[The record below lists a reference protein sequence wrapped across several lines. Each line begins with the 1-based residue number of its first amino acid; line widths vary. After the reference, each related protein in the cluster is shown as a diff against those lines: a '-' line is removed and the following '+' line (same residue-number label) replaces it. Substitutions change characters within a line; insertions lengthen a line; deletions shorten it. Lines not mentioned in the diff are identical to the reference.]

1 MDRIRRC
8 AAALLAIAPSL
19 GQNRRQILTGLDM
32 SPSIERDVALEQL
45 LATATFAG
53 AVRSRALLRFLA
65 QRAWVDGDTSVNEIV
80 IALDHLGRDAS
91 TFDPKSDSV
100 VRVELSRLR
109 KRIETCFAN
118 ELADAPWRISVP
130 AGSYTPVFLLRD
142 TSPAVA
148 VAMVTPDA
156 PDVFDVNT
164 VNEEV
169 ASAAEASPKQDV
181 PSSAA
186 WWRRTSSS
194 VAAAA
199 ILSLV
204 AVVAGG
210 AYWLHAKDRVDPG
223 DVVAVLPLICSGEP
237 AEVLFCD
244 GLADEVLDRLVQVPE
259 LKVIARTS
267 SFKFKGQSIDA
278 RDAGRQLGAKYL
290 VEGSLQREGDR
301 YKLVAQMV
309 RTSDGAHV
317 VSRVFQRT
325 GSERL
330 RLQSDF
336 AELVAD
342 ALALHLRPA
351 FAQAK
356 TDRDQLSPEAL
367 EKWQSAG
374 RLVGG
379 GNEPDQK
386 KAMLLLDDVIATHP
400 AFARAWAT
408 KASLIRNRAYFG
420 ESVDSAAAKALP
432 SMRKA
437 AELAPDDPGI
447 QATLAFLEF
456 MNRTDI
462 RLVYARLKTLAERN
476 PNHATVLYWWGTV
489 LWLTGRLPEAADAY
503 QASHVLSPFGTSP
516 LHMRARM
523 LAGIGGQ
530 DNLAEALRVVQ
541 QALAIDPNFTDL
553 YRVRG
558 QIRLKQGDYAAGKAD
573 LLRGIAPLGP
583 VANALSKAYFDRIEQ
598 RGGGQNSAGTVQG
611 TGLSDVVRLRA
622 ELVSKYGPAAMPF
635 AASSALA
642 TGQPEE
648 AIGWAKK
655 AVAAG
660 DDGIA
665 HLAHEL
671 HDSSFIAIRDDPR
684 MQAVYERI
692 GSSWAKAATVT
703 TARINP
709 KP

>member
-1 MDRIRRC
+1 
-8 AAALLAIAPSL
+8 
-19 GQNRRQILTGLDM
+19 M
-32 SPSIERDVALEQL
+32 SPLIDRDVALEQL
-45 LATATFAG
+45 LASATFAG
-53 AVRSRALLRFLA
+53 AARSQALLRFLA
-65 QRAWVDGDTSVNEIV
+65 KRAWADGVTNVNEIV

-91 TFDPKSDSV
+91 TFDPKNDSV

-130 AGSYTPVFLLRD
+130 AGSYAPVFAPRD
-142 TSPAVA
+142 HAQALAPA
-148 VAMVTPDA
+148 MDA
-156 PDVFDVNT
+156 PDALDVADET
-164 VNEEV
+164 VSE
-169 ASAAEASPKQDV
+169 ATASPKRRV
-181 PSSAA
+181 TSLTP
-186 WWRRTSSS
+186 WWRRASSS
-194 VAAAA
+194 MFAAALLGFVAA
-199 ILSLV
+199 V
-204 AVVAGG
+204 GG
-210 AYWLHAKDRVDPG
+210 GGYWLHARDRVDPG
-223 DVVAVLPLICSGEP
+223 DVVAVLPLICSDEP
-237 AEVLFCD
+237 SEALFCD

-267 SFKFKGQSIDA
+267 SFKFKGQAIDA
-278 RDAGRQLGAKYL
+278 RDAGRQLGAKCL
-290 VEGSLQREGDR
+290 VEGSLQRESDR

-330 RLQSDF
+330 RLQSDL

-356 TDRDQLSPEAL
+356 TDREQLSPEAL
-367 EKWQSAG
+367 EKWQSAW

-400 AFARAWAT
+400 AFARAWAM

-420 ESVDSAAAKALP
+420 ESVEVAAAKALP
-432 SMRKA
+432 PMRKA

-462 RLVYARLKTLAERN
+462 RVVYARLKTLAERN
-476 PNHATVLYWWGTV
+476 PNHASVLYWWGTV

-503 QASHVLSPFGTSP
+503 QTSHVLSPFGTSP

-523 LAGIGGQ
+523 LAGIGGKE
-530 DNLAEALRVVQ
+530 NLAEALRVVQ
-541 QALAIDPNFTDL
+541 QAVAIDPNFTDL

-558 QIRLKQGDYAAGKAD
+558 QIRLAQGDYVAGKAD
-573 LLRGIAPLGP
+573 LLRGVAPLGP
-583 VANALSKAYFDRIEQ
+583 VVNALSRAYFDQVEQ
-598 RGGGQNSAGTVQG
+598 RDPSQTSKGTG
-611 TGLSDVVRLRA
+611 KSEGLSDVVRLRA
-622 ELVSKYGPAAMPF
+622 ELVSKYGPGAMPF

-648 AIGWAKK
+648 AIGWAQK

-660 DDGIA
+660 EDGVA
-665 HLAHEL
+665 NLAHEL
-671 HDSSFIAIRDDPR
+671 HDSSFVAIRDDPR

-692 GSSWAKAATVT
+692 GSSWAKASAVT
-703 TARINP
+703 TARIYQGS
-709 KP
+709 

>member
-1 MDRIRRC
+1 
-8 AAALLAIAPSL
+8 
-19 GQNRRQILTGLDM
+19 M
-32 SPSIERDVALEQL
+32 SPLVDRDVALAQL
-45 LATATFAG
+45 LAAPTFAG
-53 AVRSRALLRFLA
+53 AARSQGLLRFLV
-65 QRAWVDGDTSVNEIV
+65 QRAWVNGDASVNEIV

-91 TFDPKSDSV
+91 TFDPKVDSV
-100 VRVELSRLR
+100 VRVEMSRLR
-109 KRIETCFAN
+109 KRIETCFAD
-118 ELADAPWRISVP
+118 ELADAPWRISLP
-130 AGSYTPVFLLRD
+130 AGSYAPVFELREI
-142 TSPAVA
+142 SPAWVVAADPLAPVVPMA
-148 VAMVTPDA
+148 VAQGAINA
-156 PDVFDVNT
+156 PNGIASTGNASSARD
-164 VNEEV
+164 V
-169 ASAAEASPKQDV
+169 ASVAPWWRRV
-181 PSSAA
+181 PSSV
-186 WWRRTSSS
+186 
-194 VAAAA
+194 VAATMF
-199 ILSLV
+199 SLV
-204 AVVAGG
+204 VVIGGG

-223 DVVAVLPLICSGEP
+223 DVVAVLPLICSDEP
-237 AEVLFCD
+237 SEVLFCD

-267 SFKFKGQSIDA
+267 SFKFKGQAIDA

-290 VEGSLQREGDR
+290 VEGSLQRESDR

-330 RLQSDF
+330 RLQSDL

-351 FAQAK
+351 FVQAK
-356 TDRDQLSPEAL
+356 TDREQLSPEAL
-367 EKWQSAG
+367 EKWQSAW

-400 AFARAWAT
+400 KFARAWAT

-420 ESVDSAAAKALP
+420 ESVEVAAAKALP
-432 SMRKA
+432 PMKKA

-462 RLVYARLKTLAERN
+462 RIVYARLKTLAERN
-476 PNHATVLYWWGTV
+476 PNHAIVLYWWGTV

-523 LAGIGGQ
+523 LAGIGGK

-558 QIRLKQGDYAAGKAD
+558 QIRLAQGDYAAGKAD

-583 VANALSKAYFDRIEQ
+583 VVNALSMAYFDRVEQ
-598 RGGGQNSAGTVQG
+598 RNGGQNSTGTRQSE
-611 TGLSDVVRLRA
+611 GLSDVVQLRA
-622 ELVSKYGPAAMPF
+622 ELVNKYGPGAMPF

-648 AIGWAKK
+648 AIGWAQK

-660 DDGIA
+660 EDGIA

-671 HDSSFIAIRDDPR
+671 HDSAFIAIRDDPR

-692 GSSWAKAATVT
+692 GSSWAKAAAAT
-703 TARINP
+703 TARSYQSQ
-709 KP
+709 

>member
-1 MDRIRRC
+1 
-8 AAALLAIAPSL
+8 
-19 GQNRRQILTGLDM
+19 M
-32 SPSIERDVALEQL
+32 SPLVDRDVALEQL
-45 LATATFAG
+45 LTTPTFAN
-53 AVRSRALLRFLA
+53 AARSQGLLRFLV
-65 QRAWVDGDTSVNEIV
+65 QRAWVDGDASVNEIV

-91 TFDPKSDSV
+91 TFDPKTDSV

-109 KRIETCFAN
+109 KRLEACFVN
-118 ELADAPWRISVP
+118 DLADVPWRISLP
-130 AGSYTPVFLLRD
+130 AGSYAPVFALREHSLAEVS
-142 TSPAVA
+142 SPAVA
-148 VAMVTPDA
+148 DASNTPVEMPLPAVADQLSQR
-156 PDVFDVNT
+156 PDVG
-164 VNEEV
+164 
-169 ASAAEASPKQDV
+169 SQP
-181 PSSAA
+181 A
-186 WWRRTSSS
+186 WWRYRPALL
-194 VAAAA
+194 VAAS
-199 ILSLV
+199 ILLAVIV
-204 AVVAGG
+204 AVGGG
-210 AYWLHAKDRVDPG
+210 AVWLRARDYVDPG
-223 DVVAVLPLICSGEP
+223 DVVAVLPLVCSDEP
-237 AEVLFCD
+237 SEVLFCD
-244 GLADEVLDRLVQVPE
+244 GLADELLDRLVQVPE

-267 SFKFKGQSIDA
+267 SFKFKGQAIDA

-290 VEGSLQREGDR
+290 VEGSLQRENDR

-330 RLQSDF
+330 RLQSDL

-351 FAQAK
+351 FVQAK
-356 TDRDQLSPEAL
+356 TDREQLSPEAL
-367 EKWQSAG
+367 EKWQSAW

-379 GNEPDQK
+379 GNEPDQN
-386 KAMLLLDDVIATHP
+386 KAMLLLDEVINTHP
-400 AFARAWAT
+400 TFARAWAT

-420 ESVDSAAAKALP
+420 GSVEVAAAKALP
-432 SMRKA
+432 PMRKA

-462 RLVYARLKTLAERN
+462 RIVYARLKTLAERN
-476 PNHATVLYWWGTV
+476 PNHAIVLYWWGTV

-523 LAGIGGQ
+523 LAGMGGK
-530 DNLAEALRVVQ
+530 DNLAEAMRVVQ

-558 QIRLKQGDYAAGKAD
+558 QIRLMQGDYVAGKAD

-583 VANALSKAYFDRIEQ
+583 VVKALSDAYFDHVER
-598 RGGGQNSAGTVQG
+598 RDGSQNPAVARRSEPPT
-611 TGLSDVVRLRA
+611 DVVRLRA
-622 ELVSKYGPAAMPF
+622 ELVEKYGPEQMTF

-642 TGQPEE
+642 TGHTEE
-648 AIGWAKK
+648 AISWAQK

-660 DDGIA
+660 DAGVA

-671 HDSSFIAIRDDPR
+671 HDSSFIAIREDPR

-692 GSSWAKAATVT
+692 GSSWAKAAAVT
-703 TARINP
+703 TARSYQQP
-709 KP
+709 KLN

>member
-1 MDRIRRC
+1 M
-8 AAALLAIAPSL
+8 SL
-19 GQNRRQILTGLDM
+19 PID
-32 SPSIERDVALEQL
+32 RDVALAQL
-45 LATATFAG
+45 LATASFAG
-53 AVRSRALLRFLA
+53 AARSHALLRFLA
-65 QRAWVDGDTSVNEIV
+65 QRAWVDGDTSVNEVV

-91 TFDPKSDSV
+91 TFDPKSDSA

-118 ELADAPWRISVP
+118 ELADAPWRISLP
-130 AGSYTPVFLLRD
+130 AGSYTPVFTIREQ
-142 TSPAVA
+142 SPVDEVA
-148 VAMVTPDA
+148 IALDVPDA
-156 PDVFDVNT
+156 PVAPDAVTASGET
-164 VNEEV
+164 VSVVEPSQTHEV
-169 ASAAEASPKQDV
+169 APLAP
-181 PSSAA
+181 
-186 WWRRTSSS
+186 WWRRVPASI
-194 VAAAA
+194 VAATVF
-199 ILSLV
+199 SLV
-204 AVVAGG
+204 IVISGG

-223 DVVAVLPLICSGEP
+223 DVVAVLPLTCGEDP
-237 AEVLFCD
+237 SEVLFCD

-267 SFKFKGQSIDA
+267 SFKFKGQAIDA

-317 VSRVFQRT
+317 VSRVFQRA

-330 RLQSDF
+330 RLQSDL

-356 TDRDQLSPEAL
+356 TDREQLSPEVL
-367 EKWQSAG
+367 EKWQSAW

-379 GNEPDQK
+379 GNEPDQQ
-386 KAMLLLDDVIATHP
+386 KAMLLLDEVIKTHP
-400 AFARAWAT
+400 TFARAWAT

-420 ESVDSAAAKALP
+420 ESVEVAAAKALP
-432 SMRKA
+432 PMKKA

-462 RLVYARLKTLAERN
+462 RIVYARLKTLAERN
-476 PNHATVLYWWGTV
+476 PNHAIVLYWWGTV

-523 LAGIGGQ
+523 LAGIGGK
-530 DNLAEALRVVQ
+530 DNLAEALRVAQ

-558 QIRLKQGDYAAGKAD
+558 QIRLAQGDYAAGKAD
-573 LLRGIAPLGP
+573 FLRGVAPLGP
-583 VANALSKAYFDRIEQ
+583 VVNALSKAYFDRVEQ
-598 RGGGQNSAGTVQG
+598 RGSGQNSTGTRQSE
-611 TGLSDVVRLRA
+611 GLADVTRLRA
-622 ELVSKYGPAAMPF
+622 ELVNKYGPGAMPF

-648 AIGWAKK
+648 AIGWAQK

-671 HDSSFIAIRDDPR
+671 HDSAFIAIRDDPR

-692 GSSWAKAATVT
+692 GSSWAKSSAMTAARSFQT
-703 TARINP
+703 P
-709 KP
+709 

>member
-19 GQNRRQILTGLDM
+19 GQNLRQIQTGLDM
-32 SPSIERDVALEQL
+32 SSPMERDVALEQL

-53 AVRSRALLRFLA
+53 AVRSQALLRFLA

-91 TFDPKSDSV
+91 RFDPKNDSV

-118 ELADAPWRISVP
+118 ELADAPWRICVP
-130 AGSYTPVFLLRD
+130 AGSYAPLFLLRD

-148 VAMVTPDA
+148 DASNALSVTKVTGEAASVAADATATPKQA
-156 PDVFDVNT
+156 
-164 VNEEV
+164 V
-169 ASAAEASPKQDV
+169 ASLAP
-181 PSSAA
+181 
-186 WWRRTSSS
+186 WWRRALSP
-194 VAAAA
+194 VAAATL
-199 ILSLV
+199 LSLV
-204 AVVAGG
+204 AVVAGV

-223 DVVAVLPLICSGEP
+223 DVVAVLPLTCSDEP
-237 AEVLFCD
+237 SEVLFCD

-267 SFKFKGQSIDA
+267 SFKFKGQAIDA

-290 VEGSLQREGDR
+290 VEGSLQRESDR

-351 FAQAK
+351 FAHAK

-367 EKWQSAG
+367 EKWQSAW

-379 GNEPDQK
+379 GNEPDQN

-420 ESVDSAAAKALP
+420 ESLEAAAAKALP
-432 SMRKA
+432 PMRKA

-523 LAGIGGQ
+523 LAGIGGK

-558 QIRLKQGDYAAGKAD
+558 QIRLMQGDYAAGKAD

-583 VANALSKAYFDRIEQ
+583 VVNALSKAYFDRIEQ
-598 RGGGQNSAGTVQG
+598 RGGGQNSTG
-611 TGLSDVVRLRA
+611 TGQSEALSDVLRLRA
-622 ELVSKYGPAAMPF
+622 ELVSKYGPGAMPF

-648 AIGWAKK
+648 AIGWAQK

-671 HDSSFIAIRDDPR
+671 HDSAFIAIRDDPR

-692 GSSWAKAATVT
+692 GSSWAKAPAVT
-703 TARINP
+703 TARVSQRP
-709 KP
+709 